1 LKVKASAALSAL
13 LSAVL
18 AVPTLAF
25 AQLPSSPSLGIAEGR
40 CRPGENGPSLIVNL
54 VGLKDRAGN
63 LKAELYPANDTDF
76 LADDNILINAG
87 KTFRRVVMDVPQT
100 GPVQLCIRAPG
111 PGVYGLTVLHDRD
124 RDRKFNLSRST
135 GDGIGFGGNP
145 KSQGPFKPK
154 IANAKVTVGN
164 GPTPVT
170 IAMLYRTGLLS
181 LGRLKDN

>member
-1 LKVKASAALSAL
+1 MKVKASAALSAL

-76 LADDNILINAG
+76 LADDDILINAG

-111 PGVYGLTVLHDRD
+111 PGVSGLTVLHDRD

>member
-1 LKVKASAALSAL
+1 MKVKASVALSAL

-25 AQLPSSPSLGIAEGR
+25 AQMPSSPSLGIAEGR

>member
-25 AQLPSSPSLGIAEGR
+25 AQMPSSPSLGIAEGR

>member
-1 LKVKASAALSAL
+1 MKVKASAALSAL

>member
-1 LKVKASAALSAL
+1 MKVKASVALSAL
-13 LSAVL
+13 LSAVF